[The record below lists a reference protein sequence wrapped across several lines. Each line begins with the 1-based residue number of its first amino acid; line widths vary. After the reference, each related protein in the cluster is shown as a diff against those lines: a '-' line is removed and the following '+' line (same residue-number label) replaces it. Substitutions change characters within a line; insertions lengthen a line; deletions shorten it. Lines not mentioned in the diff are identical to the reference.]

1 MNGRRR
7 WAAVLA
13 RLTGL
18 ARAAG
23 LAGAAGLV
31 LGGCSGGGGSG
42 GPGQPQPVAVVL
54 SCGAAAGQQGPGQP
68 PARVA
73 GGVSGFVGDT
83 NPNDTLPVFGQINGH
98 RYVVWKAA
106 LAVAPGARGGRT
118 VRVLS
123 PGWARI
129 AYGKPPLRPASQI
142 RMPACGPRYT
152 LFTGGILVRG
162 PACVRLVVS
171 GPGVAAVTI
180 AVPVLDSGPCTAGGQ
195 AAGGAAGRT
204 RPPQAPAG

>member
-1 MNGRRR
+1 MGGMHRRWR

-13 RLTGL
+13 KV
-18 ARAAG
+18 AG

-31 LGGCSGGGGSG
+31 LGGCSGGSGIG

-54 SCGAAAGQQGPGQP
+54 SCQVSAGQQEPAQP

-83 NPNDTLPVFGQINGH
+83 NSYDTLPVFGRIDGH
-98 RYVVWKAA
+98 RYLVWKAA

-129 AYGKPPLRPASQI
+129 AYGRPPLRPASQI

-152 LFTGGILVRG
+152 LFTGGILVQR
-162 PACVRLVVS
+162 PACVRLAVS
-171 GPGVAAVTI
+171 GPGVAAVTV
-180 AVPVLDSGPCTAGGQ
+180 AVPVLVSGRC
-195 AAGGAAGRT
+195 AAGR
-204 RPPQAPAG
+204 

>member
-1 MNGRRR
+1 MGGMNGRWR

-13 RLTGL
+13 RLAG
-18 ARAAG
+18 AAG
-23 LAGAAGLV
+23 LAGLV
-31 LGGCSGGGGSG
+31 LSGCSGSGGNG
-42 GPGQPQPVAVVL
+42 GPGEPAAVVL

-83 NPNDTLPVFGQINGH
+83 NASDTLPVFGRIDGN
-98 RYVVWKAA
+98 RYLVWKAA
-106 LAVAPGARGGRT
+106 LAAAPGARGGRT

-129 AYGKPPLRPASQI
+129 AYGRPPWKPATQI

-152 LFTGGILVRG
+152 LFTGGILVRR
-162 PACVRLVVS
+162 PACVRLAVS
-171 GPGVAAVTI
+171 GPGVATVTV
-180 AVPVLDSGPCTAGGQ
+180 AVPVLVSGRCTADGR
-195 AAGGAAGRT
+195 AAGG
-204 RPPQAPAG
+204 

>member
-1 MNGRRR
+1 MGGMNGRWR

-13 RLTGL
+13 G
-18 ARAAG
+18 A
-23 LAGAAGLV
+23 AGAAGLV
-31 LGGCSGGGGSG
+31 LSGCSGSGGNG
-42 GPGQPQPVAVVL
+42 GPGEPAAFVL
-54 SCGAAAGQQGPGQP
+54 SCGAAAGQQGPGKP

-83 NPNDTLPVFGQINGH
+83 NAYDTLPVFGRIDGH
-98 RYVVWKAA
+98 RYLVWKAA

-129 AYGKPPLRPASQI
+129 AYGRPPWKPATQI

-152 LFTGGILVRG
+152 LFTGGILVRR
-162 PACVRLVVS
+162 PACVRLAVS
-171 GPGVAAVTI
+171 GPGVAAVTV
-180 AVPVLDSGPCTAGGQ
+180 AVPVLVSGRCTADGR
-195 AAGGAAGRT
+195 AAGG
-204 RPPQAPAG
+204 

>member
-1 MNGRRR
+1 MGGMDGRWR

-13 RLTGL
+13 RV
-18 ARAAG
+18 AG

-31 LGGCSGGGGSG
+31 LGGCSGGDGSG
-42 GPGQPQPVAVVL
+42 GPGQPRPVAIVL
-54 SCGAAAGQQGPGQP
+54 GCGAAAGQQGPGQP

-83 NPNDTLPVFGQINGH
+83 NAYDTLPVFGRIDGH
-98 RYVVWKAA
+98 RYLVWKAA
-106 LAVAPGARGGRT
+106 LAVAPGVRGGRT

-129 AYGKPPLRPASQI
+129 AYGRPPLRAASQI

-152 LFTGGILVRG
+152 LFTGGILVRR
-162 PACVRLVVS
+162 PACVRLAVS
-171 GPGVAAVTI
+171 GPGVAAVTV
-180 AVPVLDSGPCTAGGQ
+180 AVPVLVSGRCTA
-195 AAGGAAGRT
+195 AGAAG
-204 RPPQAPAG
+204 